1 MTKFFLTIYDFF
13 ERHRTW
19 LWVSLCASVIVMS
32 LIACRLRFQTDIM
45 SFVPEGDRARDKEV
59 LAELRIKDRI
69 IVMFST
75 DSDDVSPD
83 DLIAAADAFETAV
96 WQHTDSAHILRL
108 DAAVDMSVF
117 DNTLDY
123 IYGHIPL
130 FVDSVD
136 YAALDSLLQPA
147 VCRQRMAQN
156 YADLLSPMGVGVQSI
171 ILCDPLGLATKTL
184 ADLQHFNQFEG
195 YAIYDDRLFSDDYR
209 TLYLFIDSRDGGD
222 ASPLNDELT
231 TAIETSLQQV
241 ENQCAGVA
249 AECYGV
255 PLIATYNARQIQR
268 DLMVTLNVALLV
280 IVVLVLLTFRRK
292 RTILLLIVPVI
303 YGALFAA
310 ACIVLIQGQISAIAI
325 GTGAVVLG
333 VALSYSVHVVAHA
346 GHSKTA
352 RQLVE
357 ELSSPLT
364 IGSLTTIGAFVG
376 LQFTSSPLLQDFGL
390 FAACSL
396 VGTML
401 FCLIFLP
408 HCMVVDGQHEKTRTM
423 QFINRLNGY
432 AYDKNRWLVG
442 ALAVVLVAACA
453 MCGDV
458 RFNYDMM
465 QLCYQPPQLDD
476 AARRLQNRPDE
487 DTSILLVSHATTAE
501 TALQAYS
508 TTHAVVCAAA
518 DSDNIE
524 KYMSAATFL
533 PPKTVQAQK
542 IAQWN
547 NYWTPEKRQYAA
559 TAIQQAA
566 GQVGFADD
574 AFDAFFDMLAADYEP
589 VDLLDEIRG
598 QTLAFS
604 NLVEQNDSAVS
615 LIMQVWLD
623 DAQKQTVYRQV
634 APTAAIVDQSFFI
647 AEVARSINNDFNLI
661 LGISSLLIFVVL
673 LVSYGRV
680 ELAVLAFLPMCL
692 SWFIILGF
700 MAIFGIEFNIVNM
713 ILSTFI
719 FGIGDDFSIFVL
731 DGLCSEYRVGKKML
745 PAHKTA
751 IFFSA
756 LMTVI
761 GMGALLFAKHPAI
774 HSLALVS
781 LLGIIVVVLVSYI
794 LQPLLFRWLI
804 TANTDKGGL
813 PHTIGSL
820 LRSLWGLLLI
830 LIGSLLL
837 DVLIVVLLLLPC
849 RMSAKKRWFRG
860 VLQHIARVILYAMP
874 GCHLRIHR
882 HGETFR
888 QPSIIIA
895 NHLSMIDLL
904 IMLSLSPDIV
914 ITAKSWVIRNPLFA
928 LIAKFAGFIDTSKG
942 VEQMEQTMTAI
953 VAQQQ
958 SLLIFPEGTRSDD
971 LEMQRFHKGAF
982 YLAEHYHLDLVP
994 IVLYG
999 TGNVYRKGQL
1009 YLANGTM
1016 VTEVLP
1022 RIACNDARYGTTYQE
1037 RAKQIRRYMAAEYD
1051 KLRAA
1056 YDTMDNA
1063 YYRTAFDKN
1072 YLYKDVRVARMER
1085 RVARQNQYYRWLDAL
1100 VPRQA
1105 AICETDC
1112 GYGEKS
1118 FLLLLLSPQRT
1129 AVAFD
1134 VDAEKVAFAAHGTL
1148 TQNRARFV
1156 CADASAAELPPS
1168 NVFIINNYSDELFA
1182 QCAAGLET
1190 DGKIIVM
1197 KNGKNHLPTAAG
1209 FVITDNPFAWIC
1221 TRETI

>member
-19 LWVSLCASVIVMS
+19 LWVALGVSVVVMS

-45 SFVPEGDRARDKEV
+45 GFVPEGDRAHDKEV

-69 IVMFST
+69 IVMFSAA
-75 DSDDVSPD
+75 SDEVSPD

-96 WQHTDSAHILRL
+96 WQQTDSAHILRL
-108 DAAVDMSVF
+108 DARVDMSVV
-117 DNTLDY
+117 DNTIDF
-123 IYGHIPL
+123 IYRHLPL
-130 FVDSVD
+130 FIDSTA
-136 YAALDSLLQPA
+136 YAAVDSLLQPA

-156 YADLLSPMGVGVQSI
+156 YTDLVLPMGVGMQHV
-171 ILCDPLGLATKTL
+171 ILRDPLGLGAKPL
-184 ADLQHFNQFEG
+184 ADLLHFNQFEG

-209 TLYLFIDSRDGGD
+209 TLYLFIDSHEGGD

-231 TAIETSLQQV
+231 TAIENSLQQV
-241 ENQCAGVA
+241 ENQYTDVVSD
-249 AECYGV
+249 CYGV

-292 RTILLLIVPVI
+292 RTIALLIVPVV

-346 GHSKTA
+346 GHSKTP

-357 ELSSPLT
+357 ELATPLT

-432 AYDKNRWLVG
+432 AYDKNKWLVG
-442 ALAVVLVAACA
+442 ALAVVLVVTCS

-465 QLCYQPPQLDD
+465 QLCYQPPHLDS
-476 AARRLQNRPDE
+476 AGRRLQNRPDE
-487 DTSILLVSHATTAE
+487 DRSILLVSHAATAE

-508 TTHAVVCAAA
+508 ATDAVARAAAAA
-518 DSDNIE
+518 DSIE
-524 KYMSAATFL
+524 KYMSAAAFL
-533 PPKTVQAQK
+533 PPQMVQKQK
-542 IAQWN
+542 IARWN
-547 NYWTPEKRQYAA
+547 DYWTADKRQQLEAVVRDAA
-559 TAIQQAA
+559 RQA
-566 GQVGFADD
+566 GFADE
-574 AFDAFFDMLAADYEP
+574 AFEAFFDMLAVDYEP

-598 QTLAFS
+598 KTLAFS

-849 RMSAKKRWFRG
+849 RMSAKQRWFRG
-860 VLQHIARVILYAMP
+860 ALQHIARVILYAMP

-888 QPSIIIA
+888 QPAIIIA

-982 YLAEHYHLDLVP
+982 YLAEHYHLDIVP

-1118 FLLLLLSPQRT
+1118 FVLLLLSPQRT

-1168 NVFIINNYSDELFA
+1168 NVFIINDYSDELFA